1 MSTFTQEFYARLMKW
16 EGGYQNHSSDTGNYN
31 SCGSLVGTNKGVTSK
46 AIETLMGVK
55 CADTAFM
62 QGITDEYAMQFYQK
76 YWEFYRID
84 EITDQTVAE
93 LVMNCFMGLPKKA
106 GESVQK
112 ACNKFQSN
120 LTVDGAMGSKT
131 LAALNS
137 LAAQNMPAIYN
148 AIREEWIAY
157 LLTTQIAFRQG
168 LMNRTNDLFKPLLA
182 GLFTTSAPVADTG
195 GLERAKL
202 ILTGAAKGNTADII
216 AIVAALIGTIAVFF
230 AIRKITQKPSMAI

>member
-31 SCGSLVGTNKGVTSK
+31 SCGALVGTNKGVTSK

-55 CADTAFM
+55 CADAAFM
-62 QGITDEYAMQFYQK
+62 QGITDDYAMQFYAK
-76 YWEFYRID
+76 YWGFYRID

-106 GESVQK
+106 AESVQK
-112 ACNKFQSN
+112 ACNQFQAN

-137 LAAQNMPAIYN
+137 LAAQNMPAIFN
-148 AIREEWIAY
+148 AILAEWIAY
-157 LLTTQIAFRQG
+157 LNTTQPAFRQG
-168 LMNRTNDLFKPLLA
+168 LLNRTNNLFQPIVS
-182 GLFTTSAPVADTG
+182 GMQSTTAPVANTV

-202 ILTGAAKGNTADII
+202 ILNGAAKGNTADII
-216 AIVAALIGTIAVFF
+216 AIVAAFLGTIAVFF
-230 AIRKITQKPSMAI
+230 AIRKITQKPAMAI